1 MAMKA
6 VLKEK
11 SLRNYLLFTL
21 GINTGLRIGDLLR
34 FKIADVLDENGNIQ
48 KYLTI
53 REQKTGKF
61 NSFVLNRTARKAVQE
76 YLQILGDYDLGWYL
90 FKSQK
95 GKNRPISR
103 QQAYTILNE
112 AARVVGIKE
121 RIGTHTLR
129 KTFGYWARKNGV
141 ASIEQLQEI
150 FNHSSPA
157 VTRRYIGFTQKEKNK
172 IFEDLNL

>member
-48 KYLTI
+48 KYLSI

-61 NSFVLNRTARKAVQE
+61 NSFVLNRSARKAVQE
-76 YLQILGDYDLGWYL
+76 YLQSLGNYDLDWFL

-150 FNHSSPA
+150 FNHSSSA
-157 VTRRYIGFTQKEKNK
+157 VTRRYLGFTQKEKNK